1 MICSSLNQCG
11 FDNVWKYILK
21 FIDIRKKNN
30 DFINERN
37 SQKINRMWGLVDLK
51 VKGFV
56 KNISSRKFVEELLK
70 DVKKNNLSVYRAVK
84 MISNYIIKK

>member
-1 MICSSLNQCG
+1 MFGNI
-11 FDNVWKYILK
+11 YLK

-56 KNISSRKFVEELLK
+56 KIFLQENLLK
-70 DVKKNNLSVYRAVK
+70 SF
-84 MISNYIIKK
+84 